1 MAIHKI
7 RFFREVTHEQ
17 EVIVHVSDEDFANMG
32 LDVVDFKD
40 SNYKDEFMADI
51 LDSQDVELEIV
62 DEEVLMGRTWNHEI
76 VT

>member
-17 EVIVHVSDEDFANMG
+17 EIIARVSDEDFANMG

-40 SNYKDEFMADI
+40 SNYKDELMTHL
-51 LDSQDVELEIV
+51 LDSQDVELDIV
-62 DEEVLMGRTWNHEI
+62 DEGIFMGRTWNHEI
-76 VT
+76 TT